1 MEELDEVLHQDG
13 VVAGPDVLAGPGGA
27 GEAAVV
33 GRGGLGGEISRGVG
47 RHQGRR
53 RGGGESGRGALSTV
67 VTRAA

>member
-13 VVAGPDVLAGPGGA
+13 VVARPDVLAGPGGA

-33 GRGGLGGEISRGVG
+33 GRGGLGGEIARRVG

-53 RGGGESGRGALSTV
+53 GGGGESGRGGQSTV
-67 VTRAA
+67 VTRTA